1 MFYDDTNFTT
11 KLPKLRSLYVS
22 CWVNIPLRP
31 FYLKLAKN
39 FQIYLRMYDHP
50 NDFTPNKHN
59 GEVNL
64 SASEL
69 KKLKKKQKKEKAK
82 EALEAAAK
90 QKQTNAKKV

>member
-1 MFYDDTNFTT
+1 
-11 KLPKLRSLYVS
+11 
-22 CWVNIPLRP
+22 
-31 FYLKLAKN
+31 
-39 FQIYLRMYDHP
+39 MYDHP
-50 NDFTPNKHN
+50 NDFAADKHN

-90 QKQTNAKKV
+90 QKQTNVKKV